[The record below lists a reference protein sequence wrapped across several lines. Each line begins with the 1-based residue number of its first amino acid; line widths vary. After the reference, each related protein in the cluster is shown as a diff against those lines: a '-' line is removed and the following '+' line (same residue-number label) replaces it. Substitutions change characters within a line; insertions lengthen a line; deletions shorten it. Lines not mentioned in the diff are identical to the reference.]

1 MSEHMTIRSFRIL
14 VFILVPLTVLGS
26 SIAAIFTLGVPSKL
40 YVVVSES
47 MIPTL
52 RTGDAVIINSNND
65 TCSNF
70 DCLKVGDIIVF
81 EPSSQ
86 TNDSRSGKIIVH
98 RIAAIGL
105 DDGDQRVIRTKGDA
119 NPHSIQSVDY
129 SITEKQ
135 YVGKVIHVIPFVG
148 VILMY
153 LDLLARVFIQPIFY
167 IIIGAV
173 AATVFLLEYQKR
185 WNLIGNRRGHNSR
198 GTKLY
203 RGYT

>member
-1 MSEHMTIRSFRIL
+1 MTIRSFKIL

-26 SIAAIFTLGVPSKL
+26 SIAAIFTLGIPSKF

-52 RTGDAVIINSNND
+52 RTGDAVLISSNND

-86 TNDSRSGKIIVH
+86 TDSSGSGRIIVH
-98 RIAAIGL
+98 RVEAIGF
-105 DDGDQRVIRTKGDA
+105 DADNQRVVRTKGDA
-119 NPHSIQSVDY
+119 NPDPVQSVDY
-129 SITEKQ
+129 PITENQ

-153 LDLLARVFIQPIFY
+153 LDLLARVFIHPIFY

-173 AATVFLLEYQKR
+173 AATILLLEYQKR
-185 WNLIGNRRGHNSR
+185 WNLIGNRSRHNSKD
-198 GTKLY
+198 TKLY
-203 RGYT
+203 RGYS

>member
-1 MSEHMTIRSFRIL
+1 MTIRSLKIL
-14 VFILVPLTVLGS
+14 VFIIVPLTVLGS
-26 SIAAIFTLGVPSKL
+26 IIAAIFTLGIPSKF

-47 MIPTL
+47 MLPTL
-52 RTGDAVIINSNND
+52 RTGDAILISSNND

-70 DCLKVGDIIVF
+70 DCLKIGDIIVF

-86 TNDSRSGKIIVH
+86 TSDSRSGKIIVH
-98 RIAAIGL
+98 RVAAIGF
-105 DDGDQRVIRTKGDA
+105 DAGDQRVIRTKGDA

-129 SITEKQ
+129 PVTEKQ
-135 YVGKVIHVIPFVG
+135 YVGKVIHIIPFVG
-148 VILMY
+148 ITLMY

-167 IIIGAV
+167 IIIGGV
-173 AATVFLLEYQKR
+173 AATILLLEYHKR
-185 WNLIGNRRGHNSR
+185 WNLIGNRRGHNST

>member
-1 MSEHMTIRSFRIL
+1 MTVRNVKNL
-14 VFILVPLTVLGS
+14 VFILVPLTIVGLCISVIVAFG
-26 SIAAIFTLGVPSKL
+26 LPSKF

-52 RTGDAVIINSNND
+52 RTGDAVLISSNND

-86 TNDSRSGKIIVH
+86 TSDSRSGEIIVH
-98 RIAAIGL
+98 RVAAIGL
-105 DDGDQRVIRTKGDA
+105 DAGDQRMIRTKGDA

-129 SITEKQ
+129 PITENQ

-173 AATVFLLEYQKR
+173 AATILLLEYEKR